1 MSFGLFDLSARV
13 AIVTGAGANGG
24 IGHAIALGL
33 AHHGADV
40 VAADI
45 DLTGAETTA
54 REIAN
59 LGRQSLA
66 VQCDVMKLEQ
76 IEQLFARVDHAFGRI
91 DILVN
96 NACVSGGRMRPEEM
110 TQEVWNKTL
119 TACLNSAFLCSQ
131 HAIRRMLQQSSGGNI
146 VNVSSI
152 MSMTA
157 FGRGN
162 LSYTVAK
169 SGVNQLTKEL
179 AVEFAGRGIRVNA
192 VLPAHVNTAP
202 MRRLLA
208 DPKFGGPALR
218 ERILRSIP
226 LNRMLEPEEFVGP
239 VVFLCSP
246 AASAVT
252 GVLLPVDGGNLAL
265 NAGGSHTWPDD

>member
-1 MSFGLFDLSARV
+1 MSYGIFDLSNQV
-13 AIVTGAGANGG
+13 AVVTGAGANGG
-24 IGHAIALGL
+24 IGHAIAIGF
-33 AHHGADV
+33 ARHGADV
-40 VAADI
+40 CAADI
-45 DLTGAETTA
+45 DDDGAQKTA
-54 REIAN
+54 QEIQA
-59 LGRQSLA
+59 LGRQSVA
-66 VQCDVMKLEQ
+66 VHCDVLQPEQ
-76 IEQLFARVDHAFGRI
+76 IEQLFAQVDQTFGKI

-96 NACVSGGRMRPEEM
+96 NACVSGGRMRPEDM
-110 TQEVWNKTL
+110 TMDVWNKTMA
-119 TACLNSAFLCSQ
+119 ACLNSTFLCSQ
-131 HAIRRMLQQSSGGNI
+131 QAARRMLQQGTGGSI

-152 MSMTA
+152 MSTTA

-169 SGVNQLTKEL
+169 SGVNQLTKEF

-192 VLPAHVNTAP
+192 VLPAHVNTPP
-202 MRRLLA
+202 MRRLLQ
-208 DPKFGGPALR
+208 DPKFGGPPLR
-218 ERILRSIP
+218 ERILKSIP

-239 VVFLCSP
+239 VVFLCSQ

>member
-1 MSFGLFDLSARV
+1 MSFGLFDLNNQV
-13 AIVTGAGANGG
+13 AVVTGAGANGG

-33 AHHGADV
+33 ARYGANV

-45 DLTGAETTA
+45 DLQGAKVTA
-54 REIAN
+54 HEVAE

-66 VQCDVMKLEQ
+66 VHCDVLKPDQ
-76 IEQLFARVDHAFGRI
+76 IAQLFEKVDQTFGRV

-110 TQEVWNKTL
+110 TQDVWNKTL
-119 TACLNSAFLCSQ
+119 AACLTSTFLCSQ
-131 HAIRRMLQQSSGGNI
+131 QAVQRMLKQESGGKI

-152 MSMTA
+152 MSLTA

-162 LSYTVAK
+162 VSYTVAK
-169 SGVNQLTKEL
+169 NGVNQLTREF

-208 DPKFGGPALR
+208 DEKFGGPALH

-239 VVFLCSP
+239 VVFLCSK
-246 AASAVT
+246 ASSAVT

-265 NAGGSHTWPDD
+265 NAGGSHTWPNE

>member
-1 MSFGLFDLSARV
+1 MSYGIFDLSNQV
-13 AIVTGAGANGG
+13 AVVTGAGANGG
-24 IGHAIALGL
+24 IGHAIAIGL
-33 AHHGADV
+33 ARHGADV
-40 VAADI
+40 LVADI
-45 DLTGAETTA
+45 DDKGAEKTA
-54 REIAN
+54 QEIQA
-59 LGRQSLA
+59 LGRRGIA
-66 VQCDVMKLEQ
+66 VHCDVLQYEQ
-76 IEQLFARVDHAFGRI
+76 IENLFAELDDKFGKI

-110 TQEVWNKTL
+110 TTEVWNKTMS
-119 TACLNSAFLCSQ
+119 ACLNSTFLCSQ
-131 HAIRRMLQQSSGGNI
+131 QAVRRMIKQGTSGSI
-146 VNVSSI
+146 VNISSI

-169 SGVNQLTKEL
+169 SGVNQLTKEF

-202 MRRLLA
+202 MRRLLK
-208 DPKFGGPALR
+208 DPVFGGTELR

-226 LNRMLEPEEFVGP
+226 LKRMLDPEEFIGP
-239 VVFLCSP
+239 VVFLCSR
-246 AASAVT
+246 AASAIT

>member
-1 MSFGLFDLSARV
+1 MSCGLFDLTNRV
-13 AIVTGAGANGG
+13 AVITGAGANGG
-24 IGHAIALGL
+24 IGHAIAVGL
-33 AHHGADV
+33 AQYGADV

-45 DLTGAETTA
+45 DLAGAETTA
-54 REIAN
+54 REIAS
-59 LGRQSLA
+59 LGRRSLA
-66 VQCDVMKLEQ
+66 VSCDVMKPKQ
-76 IEQLFARVDHAFGRI
+76 IEQLFEQVDRAFGRV

-110 TQEVWNKTL
+110 TQEVWDKTL
-119 TACLNSAFLCSQ
+119 MACLNSVFLCSQ
-131 HAIRRMLQQSSGGNI
+131 QAIRRMLQQASGGNI

-179 AVEFAGRGIRVNA
+179 AVELAGRGIRVNA

-202 MRRLLA
+202 MHRLLT

-218 ERILRSIP
+218 ERILRAIP

-239 VVFLCSP
+239 VVFLCSS

-265 NAGGSHTWPDD
+265 NAGGSHTWPDE

>member
-1 MSFGLFDLSARV
+1 MACGLFDLTDRV
-13 AIVTGAGANGG
+13 AVVTGAGANGG
-24 IGHAIALGL
+24 IGHAIAVGL
-33 AHHGADV
+33 AQYGADV
-40 VAADI
+40 IAADI
-45 DLTGAETTA
+45 DLAGAETTA

-59 LGRQSLA
+59 LGRRGLA
-66 VQCDVMKLEQ
+66 APCDVMKPEQ
-76 IEQLFARVDHAFGRI
+76 IAQLFEQVDRAFGRV

-119 TACLNSAFLCSQ
+119 TACLHSAFLCSQ
-131 HAIRRMLQQSSGGNI
+131 QAIRRMLQQASGGVI

-218 ERILRSIP
+218 ERILRAIP

-239 VVFLCSP
+239 VVFLCSS

-265 NAGGSHTWPDD
+265 NAGGSHTWPND